1 MDQTVQENCSIVQV
15 GNKYKNI
22 LKNEL
27 EENIFHLFCYPLL
40 PILFLLIVRN
50 YVFLI
55 IMCS

>member
-15 GNKYKNI
+15 GNEYKNI

-40 PILFLLIVRN
+40 PILFFVNCSYLIVN
-50 YVFLI
+50 
-55 IMCS
+55 